1 MNRNLNDDEILEE
14 VEKGSSNIDN
24 NKLDLIVKGEEE
36 IKRKSSRLD
45 GNLPGLMTINSKNS

>member
-36 IKRKSSRLD
+36 IKVV
-45 GNLPGLMTINSKNS
+45 IEKNERYVL